1 MSGGPL
7 DEAVVAMAGTERVR
21 ARIDADAL
29 LFDNDGT
36 LVDTTPAVDR
46 AWRDFAE
53 RYGVDPEELLAVA
66 HGVRADETIRRFLP
80 DALAAEAA
88 AWLDGRELEL
98 VHETVAV
105 PGARELLT
113 RLTEL
118 GAPWAIVT
126 SANTLL
132 VRARLAAAGLPTPP
146 VVVTADDVPVGKPD
160 PACYLLAASRLGVAP
175 ERCIVV
181 EDVAAGLQAGRAA
194 GARVVVRG
202 DYAGPEAEGLHRL
215 ADYLGADVSLHEQS
229 PRLRGLW

>member
-1 MSGGPL
+1 M
-7 DEAVVAMAGTERVR
+7 R

-46 AWRDFAE
+46 AWRDFAA
-53 RYGVDPEELLAVA
+53 RYGVDPEEVLAVA

-80 DALAAEAA
+80 DHDHAAVG
-88 AWLDGRELEL
+88 AWLDERELEL
-98 VHETVAV
+98 VHETVAL
-105 PGARELLT
+105 PGARELLE

-126 SANTLL
+126 SATTLL

-160 PACYLLAASRLGVAP
+160 PACYVLAATRLGVAP
-175 ERCIVV
+175 SRCIVV
-181 EDVAAGLQAGRAA
+181 EDVPAGLRAGRSA

-202 DYAGPEAEGLHRL
+202 DYDGPETEGLHRL
-215 ADYLGADVSLHEQS
+215 ADYTHAEVSLHEES
-229 PRLRGLW
+229 PRIRGSW